1 MSHTK
6 GQWVARDSAIGVVS
20 DADDQSFGM
29 MLAVACVEQYD
40 MPDEWEYN
48 AKRIVDCVN
57 ACDGMENP
65 ADEIAK
71 LRSNVAMITSH
82 LESCAN
88 ELTSMIDAHNE
99 QSIEDGSWKY
109 DHQTPWEAL
118 HLIEKL
124 KVK

>member
-29 MLAVACVEQYD
+29 MLAVAYVEQYD
-40 MPDEWEYN
+40 RPEEWVDN
-48 AKRIVDCVN
+48 SRRIVDCVN

-71 LRSNVAMITSH
+71 LRGERDAAIG
-82 LESCAN
+82 
-88 ELTSMIDAHNE
+88 ELSRLADAFRFF
-99 QSIEDGSWKY
+99 IEDGERPSEFILAE
-109 DHQTPWEAL
+109 WEFKAQ
-118 HLIEKL
+118 KACS
-124 KVK
+124 